1 MRFFLL
7 ASISCVLGWAVLPAA
22 RAEDGIVIPSVRLEG
37 TIPKAGDINQPLANV
52 YAKDYVPDYYG
63 PFEGEEFAIVMMK
76 GKTRCV
82 VCASFGGDKKL
93 KEQAE
98 KLVGQR
104 VVVECKADYQV
115 HVNKSVAKSNA
126 LNPQPWDDW
135 DRVSSSIKLTVV
147 KIELAK

>member
-1 MRFFLL
+1 MRVLL
-7 ASISCVLGWAVLPAA
+7 FASVSCLLGWAVHPEA
-22 RAEDGIVIPSVRLEG
+22 RAEDGIVIQSVRIEG
-37 TIPKAGDINQPLANV
+37 TIPKADELKPLANI

-63 PFEGEEFAIVMMK
+63 QFGGGEFAIVMMK
-76 GKTRCV
+76 DKVRCV
-82 VCASFGGDKKL
+82 VSANFGGDKKL

-115 HVNKSVAKSNA
+115 HVNKSVAKSNG

-135 DRVSSSIKLTVV
+135 DAVSSSIKLTVV